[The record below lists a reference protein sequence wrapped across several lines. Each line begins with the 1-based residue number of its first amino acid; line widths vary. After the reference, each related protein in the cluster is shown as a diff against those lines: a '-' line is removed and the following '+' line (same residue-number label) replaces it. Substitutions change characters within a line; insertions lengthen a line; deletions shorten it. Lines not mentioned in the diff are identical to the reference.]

1 VKEPL
6 RVTVGDVAGA
16 TAGSIAAG
24 EPGSVIDGF
33 SIDTRTLRPGDL
45 YIALRG
51 ERLDGHV
58 FVTDALKVGA
68 RGVLVSDADVALAAR
83 RLQPAA
89 VVLLVGDTLQALQT
103 LARQVRR
110 RSGARV
116 VAITGSA
123 GKTTTKEVAAEFL
136 EARYSVFKNK
146 GNLNNHIGL
155 PLSLLELR
163 QRPEVAVVELGM
175 NHAGEIRALVAIAE
189 PEIRVWTNV
198 GEAHLEYFGTIEAI
212 AEAKAEILEQAS
224 PDHVLVANANDRR
237 VMAHAP
243 RFAGRVVTFGIDTNA
258 DVQASGV
265 RDLGIDGTRAHLQAR
280 TVGAELRVP
289 LTGRSHLAN
298 VLAAAAVAMTL
309 QVPLSDIVERASALR
324 PAPHRGEVLRLRN
337 GITVIDDSYNSNP
350 TALEAALDVLGRE
363 ARGNRRL
370 AVLGEMLE
378 LGDASRTLHERCGRA
393 AAAAGLQRLIT
404 VGGAPARALGLAAV
418 RAGLPARAVTHTP
431 NSDDAASVVVDE
443 IQAGDLVLVKG
454 SRGVRTDVVVERL
467 KVELA

>member
-1 VKEPL
+1 VTEPL
-6 RVTVGDVAGA
+6 PLTVGDVADA
-16 TAGSIAAG
+16 TGGSIAAG
-24 EPGSVIDGF
+24 GPGVLVDGF
-33 SIDTRTLRPGDL
+33 SIDTRTIRDGDL

-51 ERLDGHV
+51 ARLDGHL
-58 FVTDALKVGA
+58 FVLDALKLGA
-68 RGVLVSDADVALAAR
+68 RGVMVSDAEAALAAR
-83 RLQPAA
+83 RSNPAA
-89 VVLLVGDTLQALQT
+89 VVVLVADTLLALQT

-110 RSGARV
+110 QSGSQV

-123 GKTTTKEVAAEFL
+123 GKTTTKEVAADFL
-136 EARYSVFKNK
+136 EARYTVFRNK

-163 QRPEVAVVELGM
+163 HRPDVAVVELGM
-175 NHAGEIRALVAIAE
+175 NHAGEISTLVAIAE

-198 GEAHLEYFGTIEAI
+198 GEAHLEHFGTVDAI
-212 AEAKAEILEQAS
+212 AEAKAEILEHAS
-224 PDHVLVANANDRR
+224 RDHVLVANAGDAR
-237 VMAHAP
+237 VMAHAA
-243 RFAGRVVTFGIDTNA
+243 RFVGRVVTFGIDTAA

-280 TVGAELRVP
+280 TVEAELRVP
-289 LTGRSHLAN
+289 LTGRAHLAN

-309 QVPLSDIVERASALR
+309 QVPISAIVERAAGLR

-337 GITVIDDSYNSNP
+337 GITVVDDSYNSNP

-370 AVLGEMLE
+370 AVVGEMLE
-378 LGDASRTLHERCGRA
+378 LGEASTALHERCGRA

-418 RAGLPARAVTHTP
+418 RAGLPARAVTHAPT
-431 NSDDAASVVVDE
+431 SDDAAAILIDT
-443 IQAGDLVLVKG
+443 IQPGDLVLVKG
-454 SRGVRTDVVVERL
+454 SRGVRTDVVVERM